1 VRSVKEFPTEGG
13 FSHTRHLTHRPDYI
27 AILALRV
34 VCPFCMSFHKLS
46 VLEGKVVSD
55 LQCMNIVW
63 DLLCGF
69 IARNSSKASRCLVV
83 ELGKVG
89 CELDLQPVSSH
100 VLLAVAVKIP
110 PV

>member
-1 VRSVKEFPTEGG
+1 
-13 FSHTRHLTHRPDYI
+13 
-27 AILALRV
+27 
-34 VCPFCMSFHKLS
+34 MSFHKLS

-89 CELDLQPVSSH
+89 CELDLQPKRSIEKTKETKRRMKKEANRFICCSSGCSGENTSC
-100 VLLAVAVKIP
+100 VT
-110 PV
+110 PVETNR